1 MLLARLGQRGIRC
14 RCRKPGSS
22 LRSMHQPRR
31 RDRRPARRVSSEPA
45 QPQAFRVPARGV
57 DVALVGYF
65 SAKQKDF
72 EALMASAATELAA
85 HGARVVVQIVQRR
98 GVSDGGAQKM
108 GLPYS
113 SRTLLTY
120 GKVREVAL
128 ACEQANADAVIFTAS
143 LTERQRRTLTDMLGR
158 PAVGLLDVLAVA

>member
-1 MLLARLGQRGIRC
+1 VGA
-14 RCRKPGSS
+14 
-22 LRSMHQPRR
+22 
-31 RDRRPARRVSSEPA
+31 
-45 QPQAFRVPARGV
+45 
-57 DVALVGYF
+57 DVILVGYF

-72 EALMASAATELAA
+72 ATLMASAAAELAA
-85 HGARVVVQIVQRR
+85 HGARVVAQTVQRR
-98 GVSDGGAQKM
+98 GVSDGGARKM

-128 ACEQANADAVIFTAS
+128 ACDQADADAVIFTAS

-158 PAVGLLDVLAVA
+158 PAASLSDILTAD